1 MRGLSGAIVIDNGDG
16 TVTKSGGIPERT
28 REQGEW
34 IIQHGSHVFPSIVS
48 LLDDGYVMEKLEYID
63 YWNIDNS
70 FVHVALLRHVWSQ
83 PAVVP
88 PTTNTHKL
96 LKEKMQATI
105 DRHLSGLISSTA
117 ADAIIA
123 DATKAAVGAYRLKH
137 ALTHGDP
144 TAENVMFRLGY
155 GNVLID
161 PIRATEVVPDSPAV
175 DVGKMLQSAYGWEHA
190 KYNNGMLAYSHND
203 IADIV
208 NDEEL
213 FEVGEAWAVVHVMRA
228 IPYVKRNIPDSL
240 PRVIEVLHKAI
251 ERK

>member
-1 MRGLSGAIVIDNGDG
+1 
-16 TVTKSGGIPERT
+16 
-28 REQGEW
+28 
-34 IIQHGSHVFPSIVS
+34 
-48 LLDDGYVMEKLEYID
+48 MEKLEYID
-63 YWNIDNS
+63 YWTIDNS

-83 PAVVP
+83 PPVVP

-96 LKEKMQATI
+96 LKEKMQGTI
-105 DRHLSGLISSTA
+105 DRHLDSFISKA
-117 ADAIIA
+117 AKDAIIT

-144 TAENVMFRLGY
+144 TAENVMFRPGY

-190 KYNNGMLAYSHND
+190 KYSNGMLAYSHKD

-208 NDEEL
+208 NDDEL
-213 FEVGEAWAVVHVMRA
+213 FEIGESWAVIHVMRA
-228 IPYVKRNIPDSL
+228 IPYIKRNLPDSFSN
-240 PRVIEVLHKAI
+240 VIQVLERAI